1 MKRCLAH
8 VGMNKAGSTTIQQWL
23 RANAGELRQQ
33 FIVYDPLEDG
43 PPNSLTHDFG
53 FPAIGL
59 GDRHLAAAAARKRF
73 AIETV
78 EDHRARREE
87 FMRRA
92 EASIEAAG
100 ERLYVISSER
110 LQGWLLKG
118 DELRRFTGW
127 LEQHFD
133 KVEYVIYVRDQIDWF
148 ASAYS
153 QAVKTG
159 SADTLEGFMVRNG
172 TIDYAEIAARWA
184 EIGGPGSV
192 TVRLLERDAL
202 GKGGLLMDFADLL
215 GAAPDGVA
223 DVARLNPSMTGDA
236 VVAMAALNAKIAA
249 EPKLAADPAVKSERD
264 ALARTVDG
272 PSFKL
277 PEAVALDVARR
288 HAASNEALRKTFFPD
303 RPHLFAKSHAVL
315 QSSEATS

>member
-23 RANAGELRQQ
+23 RANAEELRQQ
-33 FIVYDPLEDG
+33 FIIYDALEDG
-43 PPNSLTHDFG
+43 PPDSLTHDFG

-59 GDRHLAAAAARKRF
+59 GDRHLAAAGARRRF
-73 AIETV
+73 AIETLD
-78 EDHRARREE
+78 DHRAKREE
-87 FMRRA
+87 FIRRA

-110 LQGWLLKG
+110 LQGWLRTG
-118 DELRRFTGW
+118 QELRRFTDW
-127 LEQHFD
+127 LDQRFD
-133 KVEYVIYVRDQIDWF
+133 KVEYLIYVRDQIDWY

-159 SADTLEGFMVRNG
+159 SAETFEVFMERNG

-184 EIGGPGSV
+184 EIGGRDCV
-192 TVRLLERDAL
+192 TVRLLERDAM
-202 GKGGLLMDFADLL
+202 GEGGLLADFADLL
-215 GAAPDGVA
+215 GAAPDGVG
-223 DVARLNPSMTGDA
+223 DVARQNQSMTGEA
-236 VVAMAALNAKIAA
+236 VAAMAALNAKIVADPA
-249 EPKLAADPAVKSERD
+249 LANDPAVKSERQT
-264 ALARTVDG
+264 LARTVDG

-277 PEAVALDVARR
+277 PDDIAIEVARR
-288 HAASNEALRKTFFPD
+288 HAASNEAFRKTYFPD

-315 QSSEATS
+315 QSSEVRS